1 MLLFVLSWRHGATD
15 DRPNIIVFYT
25 DDHGHADLSCQGV
38 VDDIRTPH
46 VDALAGSGI
55 LARHGYSTA
64 PQCVPSRAGL
74 LVGKFQSRF
83 GVESNGHS
91 LNGFNAELTIAERL
105 QEAGYMTAQFGKW
118 HLGPTPKITDHGFRH
133 VFSQNSGGSFAANI
147 TLDGKDRPMSN
158 PKPEMYHVDGCSR
171 CHKPLIEPVQER
183 AVFSIHRISC
193 STCAA

>member
-1 MLLFVLSWRHGATD
+1 MLNLFKPIILLFFLLLATAGRAD

-46 VDALAGSGI
+46 VDALAGPEC

-74 LVGKFQSRF
+74 DGRQVSIRF
-83 GVESNGHS
+83 GVESNGKS
-91 LNGFNAELTIAERL
+91 LDGFNAELTIAERL
-105 QEAGYMTAQFGKW
+105 QEAGYVTAQFGKW
-118 HLGPTPKITDHGFRH
+118 HLGPGPKITDHGFRH
-133 VFSQNSGGSFAANI
+133 VFNQNSGRPFASNM

-158 PKPEMYHVDGCSR
+158 LPPEMYHVDGCSR
-171 CHKPLIEPVQER
+171 RPR
-183 AVFSIHRISC
+183 R
-193 STCAA
+193 